1 MQLVQ
6 TNIREIGGEIPAYKV
21 EFCGA
26 DGEVIT
32 LHMRQ
37 SDEDPITSENIIT
50 RAKALIATLAEAEG
64 QSRGDGENAYQNTY
78 DALSNGDFDR

>member
-6 TNIREIGGEIPAYKV
+6 TNIREIGGEMPAYKV

-37 SDEDPITSENIIT
+37 SDAITSENIIT